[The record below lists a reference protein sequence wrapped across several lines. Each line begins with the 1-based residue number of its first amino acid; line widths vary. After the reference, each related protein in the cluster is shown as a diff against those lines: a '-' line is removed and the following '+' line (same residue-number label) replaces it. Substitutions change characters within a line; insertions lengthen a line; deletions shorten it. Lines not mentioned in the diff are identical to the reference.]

1 MWRTQFVPIS
11 GYIAAGGGVMLTR
24 PLTDAERQRRLRYR
38 RKHNLLMARVEISA
52 PLAEAM
58 IDAGLLS
65 EDAASDPQALGD
77 ALVASA
83 KRLMNSDR

>member
-1 MWRTQFVPIS
+1 MS
-11 GYIAAGGGVMLTR
+11 TR
-24 PLTDAERQRRLRYR
+24 PLTTAERQRRFRYR
-38 RKHNLLMARVEISA
+38 RKHNLLMARVEVPA

-65 EDAASDPQALGD
+65 EEDASDPQALGD

-83 KRLMNSDR
+83 QRLINGA